1 MPKVS
6 FLSGEV
12 GNTSLD
18 LLPSHARIVRFLGP
32 GCFLVTHSSIC
43 PFSSHQPP
51 PLELWGKP
59 RQQQPELA
67 S

>member
-43 PFSSHQPP
+43 HSAATNPHPWSCGESLDSSN
-51 PLELWGKP
+51 L
-59 RQQQPELA
+59 